1 MTIKEYQAEILA
13 RAGKIR
19 EIALFI
25 QSRKE
30 MVNQLYDGRKVL
42 GQNIASRDSMLYD
55 LLIKHHRANIDQDT
69 NDYVIKIKSL
79 FNAEKEIADID
90 KEIKKIE
97 AVLNEHED
105 AKSVEIDELGHFI
118 ATAQIESVN
127 IAKEEVGIDDA

>member
-1 MTIKEYQAEILA
+1 MTLESYQAEILA

-42 GQNIASRDSMLYD
+42 GQNIASRDSMLEQ
-55 LLIKHHRANIDQDT
+55 LLLQHHNTTIGQDV

-90 KEIKKIE
+90 KETRKLE

-105 AKSVEIDELGHFI
+105 ARSVEIDELGHFI

-127 IAKEEVGIDDA
+127 IAKEEVGIE